1 MTDPLRR
8 YAGSAEI
15 YFGQTLLVEV
25 ASVDLVQK
33 SNKKKV
39 ETMHKGLS
47 GFAPGTQE
55 CEMTLENAV
64 PRAGTEFDFE
74 AAMEAGTVLTVR
86 HVSGGTQRTCSMV
99 IDEVSEKSDTS
110 NAPKVTAKLLGKVI
124 SRRRA

>member
-1 MTDPLRR
+1 MADNNPLVR

-25 ASVDLVQK
+25 ASVDLMQK
-33 SNKKKV
+33 TNKKKV

-47 GFAPGTQE
+47 GFAPGTRE

-74 AAMEAGTVLTVR
+74 AAMDAGTVLTVR

-110 NAPKVTAKLLGKVI
+110 NAPKVTCKLMGKVT
-124 SRRRA
+124 

>member
-15 YFGQTLLVEV
+15 YFGQTLLAEV
-25 ASVDLVQK
+25 ASCDLMQK

-39 ETMHKGLS
+39 ETMHKGLA

-86 HVSGGTQRTCSMV
+86 HVSAGTQRTCSMV
-99 IDEVSEKSDTS
+99 IDEVSEKSDTG
-110 NAPKVTAKLLGKVI
+110 NAPKLTAKLMGKVT